1 MEDKIVLDED
11 MWNTLISM
19 LLSPDIDSRNLA
31 MGMLE
36 GVDYLNQDQ
45 MSSFENLM
53 HDFLGLT
60 KDNAPGKGKL
70 VHLYFSLLSK
80 ANRI

>member
-1 MEDKIVLDED
+1 MEDKIVFDKD

-19 LLSPDIDSRNLA
+19 LLSPDVDSRNLA

>member
-1 MEDKIVLDED
+1 MEDKIVFDKD

>member
-1 MEDKIVLDED
+1 
-11 MWNTLISM
+11 
-19 LLSPDIDSRNLA
+19 

>member
-1 MEDKIVLDED
+1 MEDKIVFDED

-70 VHLYFSLLSK
+70 VYLYFSLLSK

>member
-70 VHLYFSLLSK
+70 VYLYFSLLSK

>member
-1 MEDKIVLDED
+1 MEDKIVFDKD

-53 HDFLGLT
+53 NDFLGLT

-70 VHLYFSLLSK
+70 VYLYFSLLSK

>member
-1 MEDKIVLDED
+1 
-11 MWNTLISM
+11 M

>member
-1 MEDKIVLDED
+1 MEDKIVFDED

>member
-1 MEDKIVLDED
+1 
-11 MWNTLISM
+11 
-19 LLSPDIDSRNLA
+19 

-70 VHLYFSLLSK
+70 VYLYFSLLSK

>member
-1 MEDKIVLDED
+1 MEDKVVFDKD
-11 MWNTLISM
+11 MWNTRISM

-70 VHLYFSLLSK
+70 VYLYFSLLSK

>member
-1 MEDKIVLDED
+1 MEDKIVFDKD

-19 LLSPDIDSRNLA
+19 LLSPDVDSRNLS

-70 VHLYFSLLSK
+70 VYLYFSLLSK